1 ADCTALEPARQA
13 CAARGDVAS
22 VHCLPASL
30 ASGVPDLV
38 VADARHLRVRFPDT
52 DALFLDPADGLTFS
66 GPVTL
71 AVTKAGDP
79 LPCALASSPC
89 TGQTG
94 ILACVDDLFAGGTC
108 AAVPHEVFPHF
119 TALPFANDYQA
130 LCSQPNPPCTGLAKD
145 VRFTVDTAGNLLIP
159 MDWRGVLV
167 NRNAVPVPRL
177 LRASTPL
184 EAFEGS
190 GQPIRI
196 PDPAFLA
203 SF

>member
-1 ADCTALEPARQA
+1 NVPGGA
-13 CAARGDVAS
+13 
-22 VHCLPASL
+22 
-30 ASGVPDLV
+30 PDLV

-66 GPVTL
+66 GPATL

-89 TGQTG
+89 SGQTAP
-94 ILACVDDLFAGGTC
+94 LARVDDVCAGGTC
-108 AAVPHEVFPHF
+108 AAGPHEVFPHF

-130 LCSQPNPPCTGLAKD
+130 LCTEPNPPCTGLATD

-177 LRASTPL
+177 LRARTPPQAV
-184 EAFEGS
+184 ERS
-190 GQPIRI
+190 RQPLPI
-196 PDPAFLA
+196 PGPALPA
-203 SF
+203 AVPPPG